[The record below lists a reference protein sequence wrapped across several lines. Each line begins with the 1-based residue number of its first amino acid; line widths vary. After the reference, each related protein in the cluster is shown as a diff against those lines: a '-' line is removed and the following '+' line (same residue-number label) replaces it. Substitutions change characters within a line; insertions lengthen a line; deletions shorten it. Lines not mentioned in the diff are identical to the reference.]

1 MCKRMLTLILL
12 LCVFGSGCAVSQS
25 QRLSSTQD
33 EVTNTPRER
42 RFVRAPRPYIGI
54 PYFGI
59 GGIGA
64 GIGGVGGG
72 GVCP

>member
-12 LCVFGSGCAVSQS
+12 LCVFGNGCAVSQS

-33 EVTNTPRER
+33 EVTSTPRER
-42 RFVRAPRPYIGI
+42 RFVRVPRPFIGI
-54 PYFGI
+54 PYVGI

-64 GIGGVGGG
+64 GIGGVGVG
-72 GVCP
+72 GVCH